1 MYVTIG
7 IGFIALGSQNGATQA
22 YRLSTVYVLWPI
34 LFTSFLAVIDDH
46 VLKRL
51 DTVMVASTV
60 AVSAYALVYVLV
72 EAGLAPGWLFVDFNQ
87 QQRLGTYAGFT
98 QLNLASLSS
107 LLFLLPYQLAYL
119 VTGATKS
126 RARRVGGW
134 IALGLGLIVA
144 AASLRRALIA
154 VVVLSPVIILVFV
167 LFLPRERLVASARA
181 LAGVTVAIC
190 TVTLIATLLT
200 MSSIGFRPDN
210 WLRDFAAGFDLT
222 TTSAPTPDSLS
233 SAPAAQ
239 DLPGPQART
248 SQFSALV
255 SGWLENPI
263 FGAGHGTSVRVIR
276 SNEQPYA
283 YELSYL
289 ALLFHTGLVGFLLYA
304 SGVIWIFYN
313 GVRLIQS
320 GDELAKRGLPVYVGT
335 ACFLIANATNP
346 YLEKFDY
353 MWVIFLPL
361 AFINVRLLRPSRA
374 ALNPGALDK
383 QQLGR
388 P

>member
-1 MYVTIG
+1 
-7 IGFIALGSQNGATQA
+7 
-22 YRLSTVYVLWPI
+22 
-34 LFTSFLAVIDDH
+34 
-46 VLKRL
+46 
-51 DTVMVASTV
+51 
-60 AVSAYALVYVLV
+60 
-72 EAGLAPGWLFVDFNQ
+72 
-87 QQRLGTYAGFT
+87 
-98 QLNLASLSS
+98 
-107 LLFLLPYQLAYL
+107 
-119 VTGATKS
+119 
-126 RARRVGGW
+126 
-134 IALGLGLIVA
+134 
-144 AASLRRALIA
+144 
-154 VVVLSPVIILVFV
+154 
-167 LFLPRERLVASARA
+167 
-181 LAGVTVAIC
+181 
-190 TVTLIATLLT
+190 

-353 MWVIFLPL
+353 MWVIFCRSRSSTSG
-361 AFINVRLLRPSRA
+361 FYDRPSRTESGGPRQA
-374 ALNPGALDK
+374 AAWPAVATACLRALASPAV
-383 QQLGR
+383 R
-388 P
+388 C